1 MPKNLPQPQT
11 ENSKAQDRFSGNLQ
25 RQLLGADLLPEHQRN
40 YSRLLTTLLH
50 GAPFQFILCEIRDE
64 PLRDRL
70 IATINEAAATQ
81 EFKSINLDAG
91 EFQPDDQLGKLE
103 ARLEALAQEYTL
115 IHLRGFDRWLT
126 CERWQALNIRRDA
139 IAERCR
145 ARLLWWLTPESVR
158 QCALEAPD
166 LWAWRSGVYEFSPA
180 VPATLPAQV
189 DFRTAIDN
197 RSLPERARRISQ
209 IRAWLEQN
217 PPDEL
222 RQPLLDE
229 LAGLLA
235 DFGELDEA
243 LRLRINEQLP
253 LCEKLGDVRARA
265 ITLGNIA
272 DIHQARGQLAEALRI
287 HLDEQIP
294 VYEEIDDARS
304 RAITLAK
311 IADIHQTRGQLDEAL
326 HIYFSELCPI
336 FEKLDDQWSK
346 AVILGKIADIYR
358 TRGQF
363 DDALRI
369 YRDEAIA
376 VFEKLGDMR
385 SRAITLGRVADI
397 HQARGQLDEA
407 LRIRLNEE
415 IPVYEKL
422 GDLRSRAVALGKIAS
437 IHQLRGQLDEAL
449 RIHLE
454 EQIPVYDKLGDV
466 REQAVAFGKIADIY
480 QTRGQLDEALR
491 IRREQELPV
500 FEKLG
505 SMRERLVCQANIATI
520 LIQRNQINDR
530 KNARA
535 LLQAALTTAQ
545 KIGLPVEVQ
554 QIKSWLKG
562 MRQPKFG
569 EHLHGPVNKSP
580 QIPH

>member
-1 MPKNLPQPQT
+1 MPKNLPQPKT

-81 EFKSINLDAG
+81 ELKSITLDAG
-91 EFQPDDQLGKLE
+91 EFQPDDELGKLE

-180 VPATLPAQV
+180 APATLPAQV
-189 DFRTAIDN
+189 DFPSAIDN

-209 IRAWLEQN
+209 IRAWLEQS
-217 PPDEL
+217 PADEL
-222 RQPLLDE
+222 RMPLLDE
-229 LAGLLA
+229 LARLFTG
-235 DFGELDEA
+235 FGELDKA
-243 LRLRINEQLP
+243 LRIHINEQLP
-253 LCEKLGDVRARA
+253 LCEKHGDERARA
-265 ITLGNIA
+265 VTLGNIA
-272 DIHQARGQLAEALRI
+272 DIHRTRGQLDEALRI

-294 VYEEIDDARS
+294 VYEKLGDIRS
-304 RAITLAK
+304 RAITLGQIANIYQSRGQLDEALHIHLNELHPTFEKLDDRRSRAANLGKIADIYGARGQFNDALRIYLDEVIPIFKKLDDQRSRAVTLGRIADIHQARGQLDEALSIHVEEEIPVYEKLGDMRSRAVTLGKIANIHKIRGQLDEALRIHIDEQLPVYEKLDDVRERAITLGK

-326 HIYFSELCPI
+326 RIHRDLEL
-336 FEKLDDQWSK
+336 
-346 AVILGKIADIYR
+346 
-358 TRGQF
+358 
-363 DDALRI
+363 
-369 YRDEAIA
+369 
-376 VFEKLGDMR
+376 
-385 SRAITLGRVADI
+385 
-397 HQARGQLDEA
+397 
-407 LRIRLNEE
+407 
-415 IPVYEKL
+415 PVYEKL
-422 GDLRSRAVALGKIAS
+422 GD
-437 IHQLRGQLDEAL
+437 
-449 RIHLE
+449 
-454 EQIPVYDKLGDV
+454 
-466 REQAVAFGKIADIY
+466 
-480 QTRGQLDEALR
+480 
-491 IRREQELPV
+491 
-500 FEKLG
+500 
-505 SMRERLVCQANIATI
+505 MRERLVCQAKIATI
-520 LIQRNQINDR
+520 LLQRNQKNDR
-530 KNARA
+530 KMARA
-535 LLQAALTTAQ
+535 LLQAALATAQ

>member
-1 MPKNLPQPQT
+1 MPKNLPQPKT
-11 ENSKAQDRFSGNLQ
+11 ENSKTQDRFSGNLQ

-81 EFKSINLDAG
+81 ELKSINLDAG
-91 EFQPDDQLGKLE
+91 EFQPDDELGKLE

-180 VPATLPAQV
+180 APATLPAQV
-189 DFRTAIDN
+189 DFPSAIDN

-209 IRAWLEQN
+209 IRAWLEQS

-222 RQPLLDE
+222 RLPLLDE
-229 LAGLLA
+229 LARLLT

-243 LRLRINEQLP
+243 QRIYIDEQLP
-253 LCEKLGDVRARA
+253 LCERLGDVRARA
-265 ITLGNIA
+265 VTLGNIA
-272 DIHQARGQLAEALRI
+272 DIHRTRGQLDEALRI

-294 VYEEIDDARS
+294 VYEKLGEVRS
-304 RAITLAK
+304 RAITLGK
-311 IADIHQTRGQLDEAL
+311 IANIYRARGQLDEAQ
-326 HIYFSELCPI
+326 HIHLNELLPA
-336 FEKLDDQWSK
+336 FEKLDDQRSR
-346 AVILGKIADIYR
+346 AVTLGEIADIYR
-358 TRGQF
+358 ARGQF
-363 DDALRI
+363 NDALQI
-369 YRDEAIA
+369 YLSDA
-376 VFEKLGDMR
+376 VPVFAKLGDVR
-385 SRAITLGRVADI
+385 SRANTLGRVADI

-407 LRIRLNEE
+407 LRIRLDEE

-422 GDLRSRAVALGKIAS
+422 GDLRSRAVTLGKIAD
-437 IHQLRGQLDEAL
+437 IHQLRGSLEEAL
-449 RIHLE
+449 RIRLD
-454 EQIPVYDKLGDV
+454 EQLPVYEKLGDV
-466 REQAVAFGKIADIY
+466 REQAVAFGRIADII
-480 QTRGQLDEALR
+480 QQRGQLDEALC
-491 IRREQELPV
+491 IRRDKVLPV
-500 FEKLG
+500 YEKLG
-505 SMRERLVCQANIATI
+505 DMRERLVCQAKIATI
-520 LIQRNQINDR
+520 LLQRNQKNDR
-530 KNARA
+530 KKARA
-535 LLQAALTTAQ
+535 WLQAALATAQ

-554 QIKSWLKG
+554 QIKSWLKS
-562 MRQPKFG
+562 MRQP
-569 EHLHGPVNKSP
+569 
-580 QIPH
+580 